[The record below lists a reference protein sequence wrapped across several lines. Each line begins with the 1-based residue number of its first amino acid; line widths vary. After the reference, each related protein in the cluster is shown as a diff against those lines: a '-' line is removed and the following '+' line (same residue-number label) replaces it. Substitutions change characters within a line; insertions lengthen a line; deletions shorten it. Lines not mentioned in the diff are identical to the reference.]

1 MVGRTFSLRNQ
12 LGQFCTKNFWMK
24 KSQRP
29 HPPQRNNEGRKTNK
43 HTHTHTPT
51 HIHTHTHT
59 LNKRNHEKIWFFLTY
74 PEYPELACRCI
85 ACRFIYFFHELRG
98 SSLWKETF
106 RNSYAWP
113 LPKVN
118 LLSSLCETLSCPM
131 FFYLSVHLFP

>member
-1 MVGRTFSLRNQ
+1 MVSFVRKIFEWKKASVLTRHRGIMKDAKRTN
-12 LGQFCTKNFWMK
+12 
-24 KSQRP
+24 
-29 HPPQRNNEGRKTNK
+29 
-43 HTHTHTPT
+43 THTHTPT